1 MKTLAFFH
9 GMDDEAI
16 RDMLPTTA
24 RAWTHEEMDGLRRE
38 AKRQQRALDI
48 EDTAFYNH
56 QKLLYRDSSF
66 LEKKIGNLPE
76 KVSESGTS
84 MVLASKSL
92 PRVTWKTRLQKAM
105 ATAPDDQHRAK
116 AEEKERQ
123 RWIREL
129 MTLLEDAGFLGNVV
143 REEDAMKHLAARV
156 AAGRRASTLRQ
167 HVRYGRRLQ
176 SYMETVFGLAW
187 LRGHGDFIG
196 YVALLLEEPC
206 GRTVPSSLF
215 KSLAFLEMAAEVS
228 PEKRVSNSQALHN
241 YLLEIEKGKIGRHVS
256 GRRRPGCRWR
266 LRGLGRLGS
275 WTSPFSP
282 SSASSAGLSS
292 SNFGEHSAR
301 MTARECLQLPWRST
315 P

>member
-1 MKTLAFFH
+1 M
-9 GMDDEAI
+9 
-16 RDMLPTTA
+16 
-24 RAWTHEEMDGLRRE
+24 
-38 AKRQQRALDI
+38 
-48 EDTAFYNH
+48 
-56 QKLLYRDSSF
+56 
-66 LEKKIGNLPE
+66 
-76 KVSESGTS
+76 
-84 MVLASKSL
+84 
-92 PRVTWKTRLQKAM
+92 TWKTRLQKAM

-215 KSLAFLEMAAEVS
+215 KSLAFWKWQLKCHL
-228 PEKRVSNSQALHN
+228 KRGSA
-241 YLLEIEKGKIGRHVS
+241 I
-256 GRRRPGCRWR
+256 RRPFITISSRSRRAKLGATSAGEGGQGAAGGCA
-266 LRGLGRLGS
+266 GLGDWGHGHHPSALQARL
-275 WTSPFSP
+275 
-282 SSASSAGLSS
+282 L
-292 SNFGEHSAR
+292 
-301 MTARECLQLPWRST
+301 LV
-315 P
+315 